1 MLKLLDISKFKES
14 TNIIYGLTKS
24 DEKSDLRNLHQMKI
38 KLKMYCKVGIEVSIN
53 DITKSLKYTLCL
65 SSLACHKKIVE
76 FTDSTHIIY

>member
-38 KLKMYCKVGIEVSIN
+38 KLKIYCKVGIEVSIN
-53 DITKSLKYTLCL
+53 KQLKIIFLYISLLNTFHNKKCLRFLTLPNRY
-65 SSLACHKKIVE
+65 A
-76 FTDSTHIIY
+76 

>member
-14 TNIIYGLTKS
+14 TNIIYGITKS
-24 DEKSDLRNLHQMKI
+24 DEKKWLEEFTPDE
-38 KLKMYCKVGIEVSIN
+38 KMYWKVGIEVSIN

-65 SSLACHKKIVE
+65 SFLAFHKKIVE